1 MTSPGQY
8 GSHQYQSPETRA
20 LASIT
25 AESYDKDQAKTLIKL
40 KNDVGYMA
48 AYMRKMQKSID
59 QANENFI
66 QQIQSFIADFI
77 VLLGGG
83 SLTTIDFG
91 DLRYVIQAIGALLG
105 FQTVAGIPIPINLFT
120 AAWNF
125 FGIYIA
131 PTQQFADVINE
142 LIDAA
147 ISIII
152 DALGEIPVLG
162 QSIQQLA
169 AWLIEIRDALWPL
182 VDTVFLLID
191 TLSGQPGTAP
201 EDVMT
206 GLFDQ
211 IINILLT
218 TPDVLL
224 QVTTAVVD
232 LLVETPEIL
241 LGLLNGLIQLL
252 IDSPDILTTL
262 LNSLVNLLLSLPDV
276 LEQLLTGLI
285 TLLLEL
291 PNMMGELLAAL
302 INLLLVTPDILVAL
316 LSGLIELLINSPEI
330 LLELLSSLVGLL
342 IATPEILLQLAEALL
357 GNIDFMTGIQ
367 DALENLLQLDFSSPE
382 AFLQSIADGIVD
394 LLNLPDMS
402 DVLTLDSPLNAD
414 NLFNQVPPNLLGLIP
429 VSQIGDIATNLLENP
444 GFDTAESLVNNPGWS
459 WDGAD
464 GHTTDFGCALT
475 TANGQPHAI
484 VSNVIGVA
492 QNQEVQ
498 VGVWV
503 KYTGLT
509 AAAAQNAI
517 RLNVE
522 SYITGAL
529 VSSTMVDGLLSPT
542 GSSVNP
548 GHRDF
553 VELSGS
559 YPVPAGVDQIVV
571 VPEVTAAATAG
582 TVKFDDARATKSG
595 LMPQALVDNLTSD
608 LQARIQE
615 LQALQNAVAGKAG
628 ALINDV
634 TNRLKNIKFDGTG
647 LFDASKLFNVAP
659 IGSIPTNQLTV
670 ANVPDLGNITDQ
682 ITNAL
687 IGAGNQFFGTTP
699 PQARFSMDKIF
710 LDVLNLNQ
718 KMQDIRSSEIATSVS
733 GMTAT
738 VNFSQYPDGPLP
750 SMFTTTYSGAGT
762 SAIGVINGQAGWRFA
777 NNDGNRNAN
786 IVYNLAPTKTDF
798 QLVRGT
804 LAGPPPGSG
813 SGGLP
818 RIAAIGRVDNPNNP
832 RNYVWARGYCT
843 GFLTYKGDIGCTI
856 NGVETVWASN
866 IPLTWSMDITII
878 IGVNGN
884 PRRYQVFSG
893 TTLVYDIVEPGTS
906 SLLGASYRYWG
917 CRTELKTGNNG
928 ANPPPAIAGTSVSDN
943 AQPAVVG
950 STFRARRAS
959 GADVTFSGTNKV
971 PNGYFDTV
979 DYISDDFTWDGNN
992 LKIGTEGTY
1001 VVNLRY
1007 LTPNIPGGAKADIG
1021 LYLNNAGVRRMGG
1034 GFADSSF
1041 GANSGSGIDGT
1052 TLIYCRANDLLT
1064 PGYIVDAN
1072 VTSHGSPTDNATW
1085 FEVCLVNRTQQ

>member
-48 AYMRKMQKSID
+48 AYMRKMQKQID

-105 FQTVAGIPIPINLFT
+105 FQSVGGIPIPINLFT

-191 TLSGQPGTAP
+191 TLSGQPGTEAD
-201 EDVMT
+201 DVMG
-206 GLFDQ
+206 GLFQQ
-211 IINILLT
+211 IIDMLLAA
-218 TPDVLL
+218 PDVLMDVL
-224 QVTTAVVD
+224 DALIN
-232 LLVETPEIL
+232 LLLETPQIL
-241 LGLLNGLIQLL
+241 LSLLNGLIQLL
-252 IDSPDILTTL
+252 IDSPDILNTL
-262 LNSLVNLLLSLPDV
+262 LQALVDLILQLPAV

-285 TLLLEL
+285 QLLIQVPNLLFDLLDALITLLTASPEVLERL
-291 PNMMGELLAAL
+291 VIGV
-302 INLLLVTPDILVAL
+302 IDLLVNLPESLLQLTTSLIGLV
-316 LSGLIELLINSPEI
+316 
-330 LLELLSSLVGLL
+330 
-342 IATPEILLQLAEALL
+342 IATPEILLELTEAVAENLGELIGIDFSGFEEFINSIAAGFSDLL
-357 GNIDFMTGIQ
+357 GFDPAN
-367 DALENLLQLDFSSPE
+367 ALS
-382 AFLQSIADGIVD
+382 A
-394 LLNLPDMS
+394 
-402 DVLTLDSPLNAD
+402 DSPLNAL
-414 NLFNQVPPNLLGLIP
+414 NLFNQVPPNLMGLIP

-444 GFDTAESLVNNPGWS
+444 NFATPQSIVNNPGWIWNGTDIHTTGGS
-459 WDGAD
+459 AQTTAD
-464 GHTTDFGCALT
+464 GQSHS
-475 TANGQPHAI
+475 I
-484 VSNVIGVA
+484 ISNTIPVA
-492 QNQEVQ
+492 QNQELV
-498 VGVWV
+498 VGIWT
-503 KYTGLT
+503 KFQSL
-509 AAAAQNAI
+509 AAAANQDAI
-517 RLNVE
+517 RLSVEGYLGNVLQ
-522 SYITGAL
+522 ST
-529 VSSTMVDGLLSPT
+529 TMVDSIPSPS
-542 GSSVNP
+542 GNSVNA
-548 GHRDF
+548 GHNNF
-553 VELSGS
+553 VQLTGN
-559 YPVPAGVDQIVV
+559 YPVPAGIDNIVV

-582 TVKFDDARATKSG
+582 TVLFGDAQATKSG
-595 LMPQALVDNLTSD
+595 LMPQNLVANLPLD
-608 LQARIQE
+608 MQARIQE
-615 LQALQNAVAGKAG
+615 LQSLQNAVAGKAG
-628 ALINDV
+628 ALITDV
-634 TNRLKNIKFDGTG
+634 QNRLKNLKFDGTG
-647 LFDASKLFNVAP
+647 QFDASKLFNIAP
-659 IGSIPTNQLTV
+659 INSIPTNLLTV
-670 ANVPDLGNITDQ
+670 ANVPDLGSITDQ
-682 ITNAL
+682 LTNSL
-687 IGAGNQFFGTTP
+687 IGAGNQFLGTTP
-699 PQARFSMDKIF
+699 PQARLSMDRLF

-718 KMQDIRSSEIATSVS
+718 KMQDIRSSETATNIS

-738 VNFSQYPDGPLP
+738 VNFSQYPDGALP

-762 SAIGVINGQAGWRFA
+762 SSIGVIDGQAGWRVK
-777 NNDGNRNAN
+777 NNDGNRNAI

-798 QLVRGT
+798 QSVRGT
-804 LAGPPPGSG
+804 LAGPPPGGG
-813 SGGLP
+813 SGGIP
-818 RIAAIGRVDNPNNP
+818 RIAAIGRVDNPANP

-843 GFLTYKGDIGCTI
+843 GFLTYRGDIGCTV
-856 NGVETVWASN
+856 NGVDTVWASD
-866 IPLTWSMDITII
+866 IPLTWSMDIIVI
-878 IGVNGN
+878 IGAQGN

-893 TTLVYDIVEPGTS
+893 TTLVYDYTEVGTVS
-906 SLLGASYRYWG
+906 RLGDAYRYWG
-917 CRTELKTGNNG
+917 CRTEIRTGSNG
-928 ANPPPAIAGTSVSDN
+928 AVASPAIAGTSVSDN
-943 AQPAVVG
+943 QPPAVVG

-959 GADVTFSGTNKV
+959 GSDVTFSGTNKV
-971 PNGYFDTV
+971 PNGYFDTL
-979 DYISDDFTWDGNN
+979 DYCSDDMTWDGNN
-992 LKIGTEGTY
+992 LKVSQEGTY

-1021 LYLNNAGVRRMGG
+1021 LYVNNAGVRRMGG

-1052 TLIYCRANDLLT
+1052 TLIYLRKNDLLT